1 MGAAMGGHASTV
13 TLLLAAGAKA
23 SVKNDFGETAA
34 DLATAKGH
42 ADCEALL
49 KSPE

>member
-13 TLLLAAGAKA
+13 TLLLIAGANA
-23 SVKNDFGETAA
+23 TIKNDFGETAA
-34 DLATAKGH
+34 DLAKAKGH

-49 KSPE
+49 SPPK